1 MHSRYTRNIHLCVI
15 IADRGW
21 DGWMASPRTWVWVSS
36 GSWWWTG
43 KPGVLQSMGSQRV
56 GHDWA
61 TELIADLFPVIS
73 LVGFFFLVNQEL
85 QCCVGRITVQKSK
98 TKFNDIRGTLC
109 IIRIEIISTVGF
121 EGKLESSYTNISSTR
136 PSTSKP
142 DCHRFT
148 VCRMIAKEKQHFLNA
163 FLCDK
168 HIMYAISFHLHNDSM
183 IWVWLLTFYKWRDK
197 VLTLG

>member
-1 MHSRYTRNIHLCVI
+1 MRWLDGITNSMDMSLSKLRELVV
-15 IADRGW
+15 DREAW
-21 DGWMASPRTWVWVSS
+21 RAIVHTVTKSRTWLSNW
-36 GSWWWTG
+36 
-43 KPGVLQSMGSQRV
+43 
-56 GHDWA
+56 
-61 TELIADLFPVIS
+61 TELIAELFPVVS

-98 TKFNDIRGTLC
+98 TKCNDIRETLC
-109 IIRIEIISTVGF
+109 IIRIETISTVGF

-142 DCHRFT
+142 DCHRFK